1 MPTKASIAE
10 FLNGRRIALVGVS
23 RDPKAFANS
32 VYREMRGQG
41 HEMIP
46 VNPHADEI
54 EGDACVPSVA
64 DLPDG
69 VDGVLVMVPATASAE
84 VVTAVADRGITRVWL
99 HKGAGP
105 GSVSDDAVR
114 IARERGLDVVDGACP
129 LMFLEPTGF
138 VHRVHRFFA
147 GRRIAA

>member
-10 FLNGRRIALVGVS
+10 FLNGKRIAVIGVS
-23 RDPKAFANS
+23 RDPNS
-32 VYREMRGQG
+32 FPNAVYREMRDRG

-46 VNPHADEI
+46 VNPHADEL
-54 EGDACVPSVA
+54 EGDHCHRSIA

-69 VDGVLVMVPATASAE
+69 VDGVLVMVPAEASAE
-84 VVTAVADRGITRVWL
+84 VVAAVADRGIGRVWL

-114 IARERGLDVVDGACP
+114 VTRERGLDVVDGACP

-138 VHRVHRFFA
+138 VHRVHRLFA

>member
-1 MPTKASIAE
+1 MPAKASIAE
-10 FLNGRRIALVGVS
+10 FLNGKRIALVGVS
-23 RDPKAFANS
+23 RDAKAFGNA
-32 VYREMRGQG
+32 VYRELRGHG
-41 HEMIP
+41 YEMVP
-46 VNPHADEI
+46 VHPHATEI
-54 EGDACVPSVA
+54 EGDACVASVA

-69 VDGVLVMVPATASAE
+69 VDGVLVMVPAAAAAE
-84 VVTAVADRGITRVWL
+84 VVAAVADRGIPRVWL

-129 LMFLEPTGF
+129 LMFVEPTGF
-138 VHRVHRFFA
+138 VHRVHRFFV